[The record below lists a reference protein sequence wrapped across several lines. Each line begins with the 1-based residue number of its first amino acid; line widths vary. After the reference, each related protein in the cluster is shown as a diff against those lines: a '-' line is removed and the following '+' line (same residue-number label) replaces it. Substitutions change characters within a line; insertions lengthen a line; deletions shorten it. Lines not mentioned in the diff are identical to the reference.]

1 MPTRLGCALS
11 GVGGAMTDEG
21 RHEHL
26 DRRGNPRT
34 CHPVADAFGDA
45 DRHPDAPSTR
55 SDLRQ
60 GELAA
65 PKGVI
70 AGWRKAFRP
79 HAPAARPTTANP
91 AAAPAAARRQA
102 RDAAMLIARS
112 QRSPLPLATRGSGT
126 DVVLRRPN
134 NGAELSLLR
143 PSSADGAR
151 PGPAQNCLKRC
162 GSQALR
168 RRDVRCWVNSGKHVL
183 ILPSWR

>member
-26 DRRGNPRT
+26 ERRGNPRT

-60 GELAA
+60 GEPAA

-91 AAAPAAARRQA
+91 AAAPAAAAARRQA

-151 PGPAQNCLKRC
+151 TLACSKAC
-162 GSQALR
+162 S
-168 RRDVRCWVNSGKHVL
+168 
-183 ILPSWR
+183 